1 MKKSISLLL
10 IVLMLSVLFTG
21 CGQSGSGQ
29 EQDTSA
35 DTPDGSDEDAATTPD
50 DSDAEDADAS
60 PDSSD
65 AEDADASD
73 ALSKGTGTDEDATAD
88 VEALSGS
95 VQARSA
101 DVDDDADADT
111 DAAKEAD
118 EEDALPEYTVTPLD
132 EPKIM
137 YSTSSVNIR
146 KGPSTDFERIGG
158 LRLGQEVS
166 VTGQADTGWYEVLYN
181 ETKAYVSDQYL
192 QDEKPI
198 VETAQETAAQPEA
211 ALQDAAQPQ
220 DTPAAVEPVV
230 EVKSVAGV
238 ILVGDSRFVQMKNN
252 VGDNPCTWI
261 AESGKGYQWFNEN
274 AIARIDSV
282 VGKGSKILINL
293 GVNDPGN
300 LKNYLS
306 LVNAKA
312 EEWVGKGATVYYSS
326 VNPVWDNPYVTE
338 EQVEY
343 FNAQMQGGLSAN
355 VHWIDSHGY
364 LNAIGYKL
372 VDGLHFNAETY
383 QNLYAYYMSCL

>member
-35 DTPDGSDEDAATTPD
+35 DTAGTPDGSGEDAGAAEDAAT
-50 DSDAEDADAS
+50 SS
-60 PDSSD
+60 DSSD
-65 AEDADASD
+65 AENADAADAS
-73 ALSKGTGTDEDATAD
+73 SKGTGTDEDAQAD
-88 VEALSGS
+88 VEALSDS

-101 DVDDDADADT
+101 DADDAAKGRDADADT

-166 VTGQADTGWYEVLYN
+166 VIGQADTGWYEVLYN

-192 QDEKPI
+192 QDEKPV

-211 ALQDAAQPQ
+211 SPQ

-261 AESGKGYQWFNEN
+261 AEGGKGYQWFNEN

-338 EQVEY
+338 EQIEY